1 MSPERA
7 KTVVGQ
13 LMSDALFSGWGVRT
27 LSTDDAG
34 STRSATTAGPCGPTT
49 IRSSPSA
56 WRGTGSATRRTA
68 SRWRLL
74 QAASFSRHR
83 LPEAFS
89 GYPRSVGRF
98 PVPYPTACSPQA
110 WATGAPLL
118 LVRAMLGLEM
128 RDGKLTVDP
137 DLPDEIGSITITGVP
152 AVGHL
157 WDVHAEGRTG
167 RVEAHVSA

>member
-1 MSPERA
+1 M
-7 KTVVGQ
+7 
-13 LMSDALFSGWGVRT
+13 
-27 LSTDDAG
+27 AG
-34 STRSATTAGPCGPTT
+34 CGAPDE
-49 IRSSPSA
+49 P
-56 WRGTGSATRRTA
+56 
-68 SRWRLL
+68 RLL
-74 QAASFSRHR
+74 SAPWLRGQALGALGLASILVQAASFSRHR

-118 LVRAMLGLEM
+118 LVRAMLGLEI

-137 DLPDEIGSITITGVP
+137 DIPDEIGSITITGVP
-152 AVGHL
+152 AAGSL

-167 RVEAHVSA
+167 RVEAHVST